1 MWLGEGHATG
11 AGRGLGRHRPQV
23 AVGGGRGHLRH
34 LGLGEEQVLDVL
46 HAAHPGLQLLRPLLR
61 GLLLLLRDT
70 VLNIHRG
77 CSAILLHQIEVRK
90 RPIICHPRPLTCMS
104 LISLLMASS
113 CSCSMQARVWAS
125 VWPPGESSSVS
136 TDSLS
141 SAVSASMPALS

>member
-1 MWLGEGHATG
+1 MWLGEGHAPG
-11 AGRGLGRHRPQV
+11 AGRWLGRHRPQV

-34 LGLGEEQVLDVL
+34 LGLGEEQVLDIL
-46 HAAHPGLQLLRPLLR
+46 HAAHPGLQLLSPLLSR
-61 GLLLLLRDT
+61 LLLLLRET
-70 VLNIHRG
+70 VF
-77 CSAILLHQIEVRK
+77 K
-90 RPIICHPRPLTCMS
+90 HPPWQLCNPSPPNRPLTCMS